1 MTDTLT
7 NILQWLIPS
16 GGLGAVIAW
25 IASRRVRNTKIV
37 KEVHDTYKTM
47 YEDVQHTLL
56 ENRNENEKLYKAVNK
71 LERAVSR
78 ATMCRY
84 WDSCPIRAELPD
96 GKGITHRKNGK
107 NPSGQPRIRNPADK
121 NSSCAGGEGEPD
133 GSDTEPA

>member
-7 NILQWLIPS
+7 SILQWLIPS

-25 IASRRVRNTKIV
+25 ITSRRIRSTRVV

-47 YEDVQHTLL
+47 YGDVQHTLL
-56 ENRNENEKLYKAVNK
+56 EIRNENEKLYKAVNK

-84 WDSCPIRAELPD
+84 WDSCPVRAELPD
-96 GKGITHRKNGK
+96 CKGIVRGKNGK
-107 NPSGQPRIRNPADK
+107 KSVGQPHIRNPSLEDDTG
-121 NSSCAGGEGEPD
+121 SGGENESD
-133 GSDTEPA
+133 GSDTKPP